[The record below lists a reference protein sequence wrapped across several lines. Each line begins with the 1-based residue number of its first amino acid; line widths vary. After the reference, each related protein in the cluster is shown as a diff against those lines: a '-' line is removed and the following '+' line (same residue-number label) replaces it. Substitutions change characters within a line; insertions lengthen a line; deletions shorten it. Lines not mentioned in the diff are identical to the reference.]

1 FPQDLAIT
9 TQLLIKCCAAIKK
22 SRFINPLPI
31 RVKKSFS
38 AKPKTFF
45 STSWCV
51 AVCEVELDTVL
62 LQPALRHLWLG
73 IDAGNVLMEKDFT
86 EKITL
91 QAQKMLKHLIKCELT
106 AKPEIEII
114 MLNASSSEKSK
125 DVSMLIDGVIAAA
138 VANAFSEALDS
149 RIRRLPLDIN
159 EVLEQKF
166 TIKPEITEDAAAEV
180 PEE

>member
-1 FPQDLAIT
+1 
-9 TQLLIKCCAAIKK
+9 
-22 SRFINPLPI
+22 
-31 RVKKSFS
+31 
-38 AKPKTFF
+38 
-45 STSWCV
+45 
-51 AVCEVELDTVL
+51 
-62 LQPALRHLWLG
+62 
-73 IDAGNVLMEKDFT
+73 
-86 EKITL
+86 
-91 QAQKMLKHLIKCELT
+91 
-106 AKPEIEII
+106 